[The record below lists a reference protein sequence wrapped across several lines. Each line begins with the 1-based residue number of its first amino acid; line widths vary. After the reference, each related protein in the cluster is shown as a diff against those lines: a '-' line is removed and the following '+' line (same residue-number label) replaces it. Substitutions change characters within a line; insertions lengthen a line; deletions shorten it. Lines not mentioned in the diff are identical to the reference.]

1 VNARAAPRH
10 SLCIHGFLFYICRH
24 VYLLELSLL
33 STSIY
38 IIIIYTS
45 KKKRK
50 TWEGEDCIKEL
61 CVCCEVALSFFF
73 FFLLVFS
80 FVILRLIPHPKR
92 I

>member
-1 VNARAAPRH
+1 MNARAAPRH

-45 KKKRK
+45 KKKEK
-50 TWEGEDCIKEL
+50 HGKGKI
-61 CVCCEVALSFFF
+61 V
-73 FFLLVFS
+73 
-80 FVILRLIPHPKR
+80 
-92 I
+92 